1 MWLCVIKSCSPRN
14 STPHIITSDG
24 GTIFDVHV
32 DGTGCV
38 SKKYWRDFKCLK
50 QWYTF
55 HCIVY
60 SFSCLLSVCVLLH
73 MTLWQW
79 WHVDMDPVPVL
90 GPTLCHDL
98 GQVELL
104 HTALLLHGIWIGT
117 PCTLHCTD
125 SKNQQPYNKAPDYL
139 QNVWDIIWLVV
150 RFGLWQISQWKNLY
164 PYDSQHII
172 KRIPR
177 LDFRNGSIWS

>member
-1 MWLCVIKSCSPRN
+1 MEAVVYFLRPVWSCVIKSCSPRN

-24 GTIFDVHV
+24 GTYNIAFDVHV

-60 SFSCLLSVCVLLH
+60 CFSCLLSVCLSVSCCI
-73 MTLWQW
+73 WQW

-90 GPTLCHDL
+90 GPTLCHEL

-117 PCTLHCTD
+117 PCTVYGVTVTGCYRKGLV
-125 SKNQQPYNKAPDYL
+125 A
-139 QNVWDIIWLVV
+139 VWRMCSTVC
-150 RFGLWQISQWKNLY
+150 
-164 PYDSQHII
+164 
-172 KRIPR
+172 
-177 LDFRNGSIWS
+177 